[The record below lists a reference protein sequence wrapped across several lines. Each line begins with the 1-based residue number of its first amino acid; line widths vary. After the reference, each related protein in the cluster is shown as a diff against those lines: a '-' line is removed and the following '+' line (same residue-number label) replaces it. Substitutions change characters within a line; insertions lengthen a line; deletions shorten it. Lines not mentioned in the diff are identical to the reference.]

1 MLGLLWLYI
10 PIEALSLE
18 RGQIKSFPAP
28 GLCIPVLSESQ
39 IERVQLNGLAIFNQ
53 EAVAVVDIL
62 RCDIVGSLRLFQ

>member
-1 MLGLLWLYI
+1 LRVVEFSISEKRIVTVPSGAALG
-10 PIEALSLE
+10 S
-18 RGQIKSFPAP
+18 
-28 GLCIPVLSESQ
+28 CIPVLSESQ